1 MAVPIKNNLTW
12 VGKVDWE
19 LRKFHGEEY
28 STHKGTS
35 YNSYL
40 VQEEKTALIETV
52 WAPFAKEYVRNLQN
66 SIDLNAI
73 DYVIAN
79 HGEIDH
85 SGALPELMR
94 HIPETPV
101 YCTANAVKS
110 LKGQYHQAWNFKI
123 VKSGDRL
130 NLGNKEL
137 IFIEAPM
144 LHWPDSMFCY
154 LTVDNVLF
162 STDAFG
168 QHLATARLFNDCV
181 DQSEL
186 FQECIKYYANILTPF
201 SALVDKKI
209 KEFVSM
215 NLPLD
220 MICTSHGVVWR
231 DNPMQIVTKYLEW
244 AANYQENQ
252 ITIIYD
258 SMWDATRTMAEAIA
272 RGIAEQDGAV
282 LVKLFNVARADKND
296 IITEVF
302 KSKAILAGS
311 PTVNKGMLSALAG
324 ILEEIRGLGFKNK
337 KAAAFGAYG
346 WSGESVRIITE
357 RLKEGGFDIVNEG
370 LKLLWSPDDEGSATA
385 TAFGREFARTVAQQ

>member
-1 MAVPIKNNLTW
+1 
-12 VGKVDWE
+12 
-19 LRKFHGEEY
+19 
-28 STHKGTS
+28 
-35 YNSYL
+35 
-40 VQEEKTALIETV
+40 
-52 WAPFAKEYVRNLQN
+52 
-66 SIDLNAI
+66 
-73 DYVIAN
+73 
-79 HGEIDH
+79 
-85 SGALPELMR
+85 MR
-94 HIPETPV
+94 HIPQTPV
-101 YCTANAVKS
+101 YCTANGVKS
-110 LKGQYHQAWNFKI
+110 MKGQYHQEWNFKI

-130 NLGNKEL
+130 DLGTKEL

-181 DQSEL
+181 DQAEL

-201 SALVDKKI
+201 SSLVDRKI

-220 MICTSHGVVWR
+220 MICTSHGVIWR

-244 AANYQENQ
+244 SANYQENQ

-258 SMWDATRTMAEAIA
+258 SMWDATRKMAEAIA
-272 RGIAEQDGAV
+272 HGIAEEDGAV

-346 WSGESVRIITE
+346 WSGESVRMITE
-357 RLKEGGFDIVNEG
+357 RLQEGGFETVNEG
-370 LKLLWSPDDEGSATA
+370 LKLLWNPDNEGIATA
-385 TAFGREFARTVAQQ
+385 TAFGREFARTVVQ

>member
-1 MAVPIKNNLTW
+1 MAVPVKSNVSW

-19 LRKFHGEEY
+19 LRTFHGEEY

-40 VQEEKTALIETV
+40 VREEKTVLIETV
-52 WAPFAKEYVRNLQN
+52 WAPFAREFVRNLQKTIDLN
-66 SIDLNAI
+66 SIDYI
-73 DYVIAN
+73 IAN

-94 HIPETPV
+94 HIPEKPI

-110 LKGQYHQAWNFKI
+110 LKGQYHQEWNFKI

-130 NLGNKEL
+130 NLGSKEL

-201 SALVDKKI
+201 SSFVDKKI

-244 AANYQENQ
+244 SANYQENQ

-258 SMWDATRTMAEAIA
+258 SMWDATRKMAEAIA
-272 RGIAEQDGAV
+272 GGIAEEDGAV
-282 LVKLFNVARADKND
+282 VVKIFNVARADKND

-302 KSKAILAGS
+302 RSKAILAGS
-311 PTVNKGMLSALAG
+311 PTVNKGMLSALAA

-346 WSGESVRIITE
+346 WSGESVRMITE
-357 RLKEGGFDIVNEG
+357 RLKEGGFDTVNEG
-370 LKLLWSPDDEGSATA
+370 LKLLWNPDNEGIATCR
-385 TAFGREFARTVAQQ
+385 AFGRDFARTVAQ